1 MNLLS
6 FFGIDA
12 QLRKLRTAAGEGA
25 QAVEDRVQLAR
36 LGWDEEKTRLKLLL
50 ALTLGLL
57 GLTIVTLTIASFALI
72 VHYWD
77 APYRATAAWSVAT
90 AWGVLWLGM
99 ALGVVYLLRRGSVAF
114 GPTRAELGKDWR
126 SLKSEILP
134 DGRKA
139 ASPDRLNEIPPL
151 DKEALLKRIA
161 LQRERLARQEAAVTA
176 AAAAPA
182 AAAQAPV
189 AHSVLPVTADPQF
202 PRSMTVRSLRDHP
215 VATVAVVGGAVAVVA
230 AIGTKRSAR
239 IASWLIPLVWPRR

>member
-176 AAAAPA
+176 PTTGSARA
-182 AAAQAPV
+182 
-189 AHSVLPVTADPQF
+189 S
-202 PRSMTVRSLRDHP
+202 
-215 VATVAVVGGAVAVVA
+215 VGGMCMNGWPTPCTRGTVTKA
-230 AIGTKRSAR
+230 ARGRSIRAR
-239 IASWLIPLVWPRR
+239 SWARRVCCAGHRLPPGRV

>member
-90 AWGVLWLGM
+90 AWGVLWLAM
-99 ALGVVYLLRRGSVAF
+99 AVGVVYLLRRGSVAF
-114 GPTRAELGKDWR
+114 GPTRAELSKDWGT
-126 SLKSEILP
+126 LKSEILP

-139 ASPDRLNEIPPL
+139 ASPDPLIDLPPL

-161 LQRERLARQEAAVTA
+161 LQRERLARQEAALA
-176 AAAAPA
+176 AAAAE
-182 AAAQAPV
+182 QAPV
-189 AHSVLPVTADPQF
+189 AHNTVLPVTADPQF

-230 AIGTKRSAR
+230 AIGAKRSAR
-239 IASWLIPLVWPRR
+239 IASWLLPLVLPRR

>member
-12 QLRKLRTAAGEGA
+12 QLRKLRTVAGEGA

-36 LGWDEEKTRLKLLL
+36 LGWDEEKTRLKQLL

-114 GPTRAELGKDWR
+114 GPTRAELSKDWG

-139 ASPDRLNEIPPL
+139 ASPDRLNEIPPV
-151 DKEALLKRIA
+151 DREALLKRIA

-176 AAAAPA
+176 A

-239 IASWLIPLVWPRR
+239 IASWLIPLVLPRR

>member
-90 AWGVLWLGM
+90 AWGVLWLAM

-114 GPTRAELGKDWR
+114 GPTREELSKDWGT
-126 SLKSEILP
+126 LKSEILP

-139 ASPDRLNEIPPL
+139 ASPDPLIDLPPL

-161 LQRERLARQEAAVTA
+161 LQRERLARQEAALA
-176 AAAAPA
+176 AVAAE
-182 AAAQAPV
+182 QAPV
-189 AHSVLPVTADPQF
+189 AHNSVLPVTADPQF

-230 AIGTKRSAR
+230 AIGTKRSVR
-239 IASWLIPLVWPRR
+239 IASWLIPLLLPRR

>member
-114 GPTRAELGKDWR
+114 GPTRAELSKDWGT
-126 SLKSEILP
+126 LKSEILP

-139 ASPDRLNEIPPL
+139 ASPDPLIDLPPL

-161 LQRERLARQEAAVTA
+161 LQRERLARQEAALA
-176 AAAAPA
+176 AAAAE
-182 AAAQAPV
+182 QAPV
-189 AHSVLPVTADPQF
+189 AHNTVLPVTADPQF

-230 AIGTKRSAR
+230 AIGAKRSAR
-239 IASWLIPLVWPRR
+239 IASWLLPLVLPRR